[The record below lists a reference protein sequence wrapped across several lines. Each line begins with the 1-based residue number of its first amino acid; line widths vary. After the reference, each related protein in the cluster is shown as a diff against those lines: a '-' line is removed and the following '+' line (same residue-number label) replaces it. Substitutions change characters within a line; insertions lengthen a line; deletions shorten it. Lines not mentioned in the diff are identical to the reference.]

1 MYFSKKENK
10 YLLKKKKKHSE
21 RVPKFRGTGNLKH
34 LNRNQLDMK

>member
-10 YLLKKKKKHSE
+10 YFLKKKKHSE